1 MKKLLSSL
9 ILVGAMVTT
18 GALAQDTWPVD
29 VSCLDWIHR
38 PADVAGLRLGLPYGK
53 NDSVT
58 GVDIGLWG
66 VSDYAWAIQ
75 FNLLHNSVRD
85 EMGGIQVSCVNDAGH
100 LTGLQFGLWNTAP
113 TMEGFQIGL
122 LNLADSVNGFQ
133 VGIVNRTENMKGYQF
148 GLVNVIRES
157 PVPFAPLVNFYF

>member
-9 ILVGAMVTT
+9 IFAGVLVSGAM
-18 GALAQDTWPVD
+18 AQDTWPVD
-29 VSCLDWIHR
+29 FAFLDWIHR
-38 PADVAGLRLGLPYGK
+38 PADVAGLRIGIPYGQ

-58 GVDIGLWG
+58 GIDIGLWG
-66 VSDYAWAIQ
+66 KSDYAWAIQ
-75 FNLLHNSVRD
+75 VNVVHNVVRD

-100 LTGLQFGLWNTAP
+100 LTGLQVGLWNMAP

-122 LNLADSVNGFQ
+122 LNLADQ
-133 VGIVNRTENMKGYQF
+133 VDGLQIGLVNRTEIMHGYQI

-157 PVPFAPLVNFYF
+157 PVPFAPIMNFYF